1 MLIRSVELRD
11 VDAITDIY
19 NGYVTGGSA
28 TFETEPVG
36 TAEMRSRIAGISA
49 RFPYLVCE
57 EGGRV
62 AGYCYAHGWKT
73 KAAYRY
79 TLETTVYLSSDYLG
93 RGIGKRL
100 MRELIEACRRNG
112 YRALIAC
119 ITAGNE
125 ASIALHTGLGFKQGS
140 QFEQG
145 GRKFGRWLDVGDY
158 ELLLNPGDG
167 EF

>member
-49 RFPYLVCE
+49 RFPLSCLRG
-57 EGGRV
+57 GGRV

-79 TLETTVYLSSDYLG
+79 TLETTVYLSPDYLG

-100 MRELIEACRRNG
+100 MRGVDRSVSPERLPG
-112 YRALIAC
+112 VD
-119 ITAGNE
+119 
-125 ASIALHTGLGFKQGS
+125 SLHYGGKRS
-140 QFEQG
+140 QHCVAYGTRVQTSLPF
-145 GRKFGRWLDVGDY
+145 
-158 ELLLNPGDG
+158 
-167 EF
+167 